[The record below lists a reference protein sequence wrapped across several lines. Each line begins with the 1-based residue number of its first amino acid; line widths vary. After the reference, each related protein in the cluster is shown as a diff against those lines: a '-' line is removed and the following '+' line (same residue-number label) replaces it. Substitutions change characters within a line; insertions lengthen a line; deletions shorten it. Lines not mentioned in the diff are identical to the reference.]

1 MPKVYMMIGM
11 PGSGKSYESEKIAKE
26 ENVIYLSS
34 DKLRKELFGDE
45 SVQQDPHLVFSELER
60 RLKDAISQGK
70 NVVYDATNVS
80 RKRRIAFIKQFKKSC
95 EIIAYVFLTPFEICV
110 ERDKS
115 RVRTVGKDVITRMY
129 KNFQMPLKGEGFSE
143 VIYKFYKE
151 DVNVQQKDLTS
162 VLLENKSYEVVFE
175 TLRKIPEFNS
185 VWELPQ
191 DSTYHSFS
199 ASRHIYYV
207 YDQIHKE
214 YQNEKKIE
222 MLYAGIFHDVG
233 KGFCKSFFNY
243 KGEQTRYA
251 NFLGHE
257 NVSAYLV
264 MHYLWNLG
272 FDEIFIKTVMELV
285 SLHMYPKNLSLK
297 VENNLKGWV
306 GEEQYRKIVLFNNYD
321 DNAK

>member
-80 RKRRIAFIKQFKKSC
+80 RKRRIAFIKQFKKNC

-110 ERDKS
+110 ERDKL
-115 RVRTVGKDVITRMY
+115 RERTVGIDVITRMY

-162 VLLENKSYEVVFE
+162 VLLENKSYEIVFE
-175 TLRKIPEFNS
+175 TLRKLPEFNS